1 MECYEP
7 HFHHVAMIFSPEL
20 TLLLST
26 STYWT
31 PPHTL
36 TNSPPPFLPWA
47 SRWPPRWPGWRCGRG
62 GWRWT
67 RRDWT
72 GPRARA
78 TDSFLSWHWTL
89 RRDHPFDW
97 QPGDYL
103 RNSCNRTGLPEREAS
118 HGKWAKERKEGQTD
132 GRKVG
137 SRRQVIKERHRGLRG
152 TRGETDKKEEGKKTR
167 EQRGGVQK
175 KKEEKAQ
182 IMDQRSRG
190 HLLYQSH
197 RRQRQKSNSNWER
210 AQNAKFF
217 DTEKNTR
224 GRQARKHENVSRKKI
239 NDISITAMHDGRIQ
253 PDMLSFCLMCCMS
266 WRFPASKHL
275 THSLSQLHTQRTKMA
290 SSQSV
295 LSSMITDQLALTLS
309 ASDS

>member
-152 TRGETDKKEEGKKTR
+152 TRGETDKKEEEKKNKGTTGR
-167 EQRGGVQK
+167 STK
-175 KKEEKAQ
+175 KKK
-182 IMDQRSRG
+182 
-190 HLLYQSH
+190 
-197 RRQRQKSNSNWER
+197 
-210 AQNAKFF
+210 
-217 DTEKNTR
+217 
-224 GRQARKHENVSRKKI
+224 RKLK
-239 NDISITAMHDGRIQ
+239 
-253 PDMLSFCLMCCMS
+253 
-266 WRFPASKHL
+266 
-275 THSLSQLHTQRTKMA
+275 
-290 SSQSV
+290 
-295 LSSMITDQLALTLS
+295 
-309 ASDS
+309 